1 MSEFV
6 NKKILVVE
14 DDSVNQDIFAEIFE
28 ADFDIK
34 MVSDGQQALDV
45 IENFMPS
52 VVLLDIMMAGMDGY
66 EVCRHI
72 RANEKLKHITIIMV
86 SARAMESERIKGL
99 ESGADDYITKPFD
112 EDVLLGK
119 VRASL
124 N

>member
-72 RANEKLKHITIIMV
+72 RANKKLKHINIIMV